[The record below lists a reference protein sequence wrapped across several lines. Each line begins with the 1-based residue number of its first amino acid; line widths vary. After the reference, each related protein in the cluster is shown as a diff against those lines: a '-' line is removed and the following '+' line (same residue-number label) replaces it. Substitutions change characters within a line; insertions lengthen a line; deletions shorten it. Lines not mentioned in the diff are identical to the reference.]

1 MDELKPLEG
10 PATSRD
16 LDITGMHCAACVR
29 RVERALLAVPGVT
42 DASVNLASER
52 VRVSF
57 ARAPD
62 IAGAIAA
69 VERAGYK
76 AQARRDEGA
85 AGPIGASQASAAG
98 WDHELIRLGVGVV
111 LTLPLLVGMAVPG
124 FALPPSAQAILAAI
138 VLSYAGAGFYAYA
151 WTALRGGAATMDL
164 LVALGTSAA
173 FVLSLFDLF
182 RGGPL
187 YFEASSTVVT
197 LVLAGRWLERRVRRR
212 AGDALRALAAL
223 RPATARVL
231 GLDGGETDVPVG
243 QVVPGQR
250 VVVRPGERIPVDGLI
265 REGEGDV
272 DEALLTG
279 ESRPVPKRP
288 GERVIAGAVNGP
300 ARLVVETMAV
310 GPDTWLAGIMRIVE
324 TAQASKAP
332 IQRLV
337 DRVSAVFVPLVILV
351 ATITFLGQWWWT
363 GEAGH
368 ALIDAVSVLVIACP
382 CAMGLAAPAAIMATT
397 GAAARHGILI
407 RRIEILEAAR
417 RIGTVAFDKTGTL
430 TRGKPALLDMATVPD
445 VDAMDALALAAGLQ
459 QGSEHPLAKA
469 VMTAAAEKGVVPA
482 RIAGIRALPGR
493 GIIGQRGLMLGN
505 DRLMTEQ
512 GVDTTPLAQTVAGY
526 RRDGHTVA
534 WLVREGRALAVFAF
548 GDPVRVGAVEAV
560 ARIKLQGLNV
570 ALLSGDHAASA
581 EAVAREIGITQVSAE
596 LLPEEKVAAVER
608 LRAPGGG
615 VAMVGDG
622 INDAAALTA
631 ADIGIAM
638 GEGTDVAMASAPVT
652 LARPDLKLVP
662 AVLDIARRGR
672 AKIVQG
678 LFWAFAYNAVGIPL
692 AALGYLSPMVAGAA
706 MALSS
711 VSVVANALILTR
723 WKPEP

>member
-1 MDELKPLEG
+1 
-10 PATSRD
+10 
-16 LDITGMHCAACVR
+16 
-29 RVERALLAVPGVT
+29 
-42 DASVNLASER
+42 
-52 VRVSF
+52 
-57 ARAPD
+57 
-62 IAGAIAA
+62 
-69 VERAGYK
+69 
-76 AQARRDEGA
+76 
-85 AGPIGASQASAAG
+85 
-98 WDHELIRLGVGVV
+98 
-111 LTLPLLVGMAVPG
+111 
-124 FALPPSAQAILAAI
+124 
-138 VLSYAGAGFYAYA
+138 
-151 WTALRGGAATMDL
+151 
-164 LVALGTSAA
+164 
-173 FVLSLFDLF
+173 
-182 RGGPL
+182 
-187 YFEASSTVVT
+187 
-197 LVLAGRWLERRVRRR
+197 
-212 AGDALRALAAL
+212 
-223 RPATARVL
+223 
-231 GLDGGETDVPVG
+231 
-243 QVVPGQR
+243 
-250 VVVRPGERIPVDGLI
+250 
-265 REGEGDV
+265 
-272 DEALLTG
+272 
-279 ESRPVPKRP
+279 
-288 GERVIAGAVNGP
+288 
-300 ARLVVETMAV
+300 
-310 GPDTWLAGIMRIVE
+310 
-324 TAQASKAP
+324 
-332 IQRLV
+332 
-337 DRVSAVFVPLVILV
+337 VPLVILV